1 MKTVHP
7 NSRKAGQVRKRLHHD
22 QRVLRR
28 QRQHTVRNKHLEN
41 KLQWFRDNFPKDRA
55 YLSHNEQLALAE
67 QYLQQFHTVP
77 FEEPVPVAFDIT
89 NAFLKKENEEYS
101 SCGMQV
107 PDLTSKANVEK
118 LLYVYLS
125 LPRPNTS
132 LRSWDGNPAS
142 MPNIR
147 LNVLKKKKK
156 SS

>member
-28 QRQHTVRNKHLEN
+28 QKQHTMRNKHLES
-41 KLQWFRDNFPKDRA
+41 KLQWFRDNFPKDRV
-55 YLSHNEQLALAE
+55 YLSHNEQLALTE
-67 QYLQQFHTVP
+67 QYLQQFHTLP

-89 NAFLKKENEEYS
+89 NAFLKQENEEYS
-101 SCGMQV
+101 SCGVQV

-118 LLYVYLS
+118 LL
-125 LPRPNTS
+125 
-132 LRSWDGNPAS
+132 SWDGNPAS
-142 MPNIR
+142 MLNIR